1 MNLSQTE
8 KAIISKGA
16 GAVRAYIKK
25 LEKKAVV
32 AEKLAK
38 EARLKMEEAAR
49 KFNIHIRLKI
59 LGTDYPE
66 YPDMTIEEEKRMKA
80 AQRGS
85 GRKSRVR
92 RRRRRRRTRRRRQRK
107 KKFFPVY

>member
-1 MNLSQTE
+1 MNLSPTE

-16 GAVRAYIKK
+16 VHAYIKK

-38 EARLKMEEAAR
+38 EARLKMEEATR
-49 KFNIHIRLKI
+49 KFNVHLRLEI

-66 YPDMTIEEEKRMKA
+66 YLDMTIGEKNEGGA
-80 AQRGS
+80 AR
-85 GRKSRVR
+85 
-92 RRRRRRRTRRRRQRK
+92 
-107 KKFFPVY
+107 